1 MWLDY
6 RRVSRESIDNPGPR
20 FYRFSMTEQLIKQ
33 KNSKVPLWG
42 PFLFS
47 LSLLL
52 GGCQD
57 ATAPVITTWEGTLTP
72 EPPHVVSG
80 RVAAVSQFGRT
91 SISIQV
97 EDAEP
102 DVVYGWRINAG
113 SCQNEGALQG
123 GSAFYPA
130 LSPGESGTASGDS
143 TLPGLLKGGESYAAW
158 VYLSEGAGQEIVAC
172 GELEQ
177 TQ

>member
-1 MWLDY
+1 MSLHY
-6 RRVSRESIDNPGPR
+6 GGVSRESIDNPEPW
-20 FYRFSMTEQLIKQ
+20 FYRFSMTEHLIKQ
-33 KNSKVPLWG
+33 KNSKVPLRG
-42 PFLFS
+42 PFLLA

-72 EPPHVVSG
+72 EPPQVLSG

-91 SISIQV
+91 IISIQV

-102 DVVYGWRINAG
+102 DLVYGWRINAG
-113 SCQNEGALQG
+113 SCQSEGSLQG
-123 GSAFYPA
+123 GSASYPP
-130 LSPGESGTASGDS
+130 LSPGESGTASGET
-143 TLPGLLKGGESYAAW
+143 TLPGLFRSGESYAAW
-158 VYLSEGAGQEIVAC
+158 VYLSEGASQEIVAC